1 MFGRPRLRARVVI
14 EEAERGVLLKDPVT
28 GHMAFLN
35 PMAAAIADLCDGTRS
50 LRGVTRDLAAA
61 TGRQP
66 KTISREVNQTVLKLA
81 DADIVEWLPPAAP
94 VQEDVAGESDGRY

>member
-1 MFGRPRLRARVVI
+1 
-14 EEAERGVLLKDPVT
+14 
-28 GHMAFLN
+28 MAFLN

-66 KTISREVNQTVLKLA
+66 RTISREVSRTVLKLA
-81 DADIVEWLPPAAP
+81 DADIVEWLRPAVP
-94 VQEDVAGESDGRY
+94 VKEDVAGKDDGRY